1 MKYIID
7 HFLKPWGIVAN
18 GYIRWHG
25 EERGDIGTIVV
36 GNNEVTARSGVLLN
50 DDSKT
55 VEKTYTVNEV
65 FALLSAVEGHVSV
78 SGGVLSFADGQ
89 VVDLKK
95 VQDD

>member
-1 MKYIID
+1 
-7 HFLKPWGIVAN
+7 
-18 GYIRWHG
+18 
-25 EERGDIGTIVV
+25 
-36 GNNEVTARSGVLLN
+36 
-50 DDSKT
+50 
-55 VEKTYTVNEV
+55 V